1 MIVVVMGV
9 AGAGKST
16 VGRQLAARLGFTL
29 AEGDEF
35 HPRANVEKMRRGE
48 PLDDVDRR
56 PWLESMAEAI
66 DAWLAEDRDVVLTCS
81 ALKRAYRERLI
92 GQRPGVRLV
101 FLSGERD
108 VIRRRLESRRGHYM
122 PAELLDS
129 QFAALE
135 PPRAD
140 ERPIVVEVTEPVDCL
155 VLTAARALGHLEAA
169 GSEQGEKT

>member
-1 MIVVVMGV
+1 
-9 AGAGKST
+9 
-16 VGRQLAARLGFTL
+16 
-29 AEGDEF
+29 
-35 HPRANVEKMRRGE
+35 
-48 PLDDVDRR
+48 
-56 PWLESMAEAI
+56 
-66 DAWLAEDRDVVLTCS
+66 
-81 ALKRAYRERLI
+81 
-92 GQRPGVRLV
+92 
-101 FLSGERD
+101 
-108 VIRRRLESRRGHYM
+108 M